1 LGFSLG
7 IEATGSKVP
16 CPSLIRALAA
26 FMPDATW
33 ARLQAPPM
41 LIPEQPPLPGFGVN
55 EILFRHIISGSLAFD
70 FADLT

>member
-1 LGFSLG
+1 LGFSLN

-26 FMPDATW
+26 FVPDAAW
-33 ARLQAPPM
+33 AGLQAPPM
-41 LIPEQPPLPGFGVN
+41 LIPGQSPLPGFDVDG
-55 EILFRHIISGSLAFD
+55 ILFRHVISGSLAFD

>member
-16 CPSLIRALAA
+16 CPSLIRDLAT
-26 FMPDATW
+26 FVPDVTW
-33 ARLQAPPM
+33 AGFQVAPM
-41 LIPEQPPLPGFGVN
+41 LVPGQLPLPGFDIHG
-55 EILFRHIISGSLAFD
+55 ISFRHFIGGSLAFD